1 MRLNSSPPD
10 SLHDGGSVGVSG
22 TDLAFQSI
30 RDRFPLKR
38 NPSHHHNRSKSDSDR
53 SPPHRGRSHHG
64 RFNRKGLLWLKGRS
78 AFYSVVIFAVF
89 LFAMA
94 SMVLQSSMTSV
105 FRQGSE
111 RGRSLREGLRF
122 GSTLKFVPAVVS
134 RRDGLDSLRSEPR
147 IGIRAPR
154 LALILGNMKKNPQS
168 LMLITVMKNLQ
179 KLGYVLKIFATAD
192 GQARSMWEQIGGQL
206 SILSPERYSLIDWL
220 IFEGIIVD
228 SLEVKEA
235 ISSLM
240 QEPFC
245 SVPLVWIIQEDTLA
259 NRLPAYEE
267 MDWKHLVSHW
277 KTAFSRAS
285 VVVFP
290 DFTLPMLYSVLDTG
304 NFFVIPG
311 SPVDVWAAESYSKT
325 QSKYQLRQDNGFSK
339 DDLLVLVIGSSF
351 YYNDLSWGYAVAMHV
366 IGPLLT
372 KYARKNDSGGSFK
385 FVFLCGNSTDGYDD
399 SLQGVASRLGLLH
412 GSVRHYGL
420 NSDVNGVLLMADIV
434 LYASNQ
440 DLQGFPSLLIR
451 AMTFGIPVIAPDLP
465 IFRKYVVDG
474 VHGILFPKHNPDAL
488 MTAFSL
494 LISSGKLSEFAQAV
508 ASSGRLLA
516 KNMLASECITGFAR
530 ILENVL
536 NFSSDAMLPGP
547 ISQLRQGAWEWNLFR
562 KEIELSTGEKQISD
576 GKATFFGK
584 FSVVHALEEE
594 FTNFVYSTN
603 GSENRTGILPQDIPT
618 KLDWDVL
625 REIESSEENERVE
638 MEELEERVERDIG
651 DWDEIYRNARKSE
664 KLKFE
669 ANERD
674 EGELERTGQPV
685 CIYEIYSGA
694 GSWPFL
700 HHGSL
705 YRGLSLSSRGR
716 RLRSDDVDAVGRLP
730 ILNDSYYRDIL
741 CEIGGMF
748 SIAKRVDNIHGRP
761 WIGFQSW
768 RAAGRKASL
777 SLKAEKVLEETMQD
791 NTKGDV
797 IYFWVRLNMNGATGS
812 NDVLTFWSMCDILNG
827 GHCRSAFE
835 DAFHQTYALPMHVEA
850 LPPMPEDGGH
860 WSALHSWVMPTPSFL
875 EFMMFSRMFADSLHS
890 LHTNPTQN
898 NTCLLGSSALEKK
911 HCYCRILELLVNVW
925 AYHSGRKMVYIDPHT
940 GSLEEQHPIEQ
951 RKGFMWAKYFN
962 FTLLKSMDED
972 LAEAADDDD
981 HPHNMWLWPLTG
993 EVHWQGIYEREREER
1008 YRLKMDKKRKTKEK
1022 LFERMKH
1029 GYKQRSLGG

>member
-1 MRLNSSPPD
+1 MRLNSSPSD
-10 SLHDGGSVGVSG
+10 SLHNGGSVGGSG

-38 NPSHHHNRSKSDSDR
+38 NSSHHHNRSKSDSDR
-53 SPPHRGRSHHG
+53 SPPHRARSHHG
-64 RFNRKGLLWLKGRS
+64 RFNRKGFLWLKGRS
-78 AFYSVVIFAVF
+78 AFYSVVIIAVF

-94 SMVLQSSMTSV
+94 SMVLQSSITSV

-147 IGIRAPR
+147 IGVRAPR
-154 LALILGNMKKNPQS
+154 LALILGNMKKNPES

-179 KLGYVLKIFATAD
+179 KLGYVLKIFATED

-206 SILSPERYSLIDWL
+206 SILSPERYSHIDWL

-325 QSKYQLRQDNGFSK
+325 QSKYQLRQDNGFTK
-339 DDLLVLVIGSSF
+339 DDLLVLVIGSSIF
-351 YYNDLSWGYAVAMHV
+351 YNDLSWDYAVAMHV
-366 IGPLLT
+366 IGPLLI

-420 NSDVNGVLLMADIV
+420 NSGANSVLLMADIV

-451 AMTFGIPVIAPDLP
+451 AMTFGIPVVAPDLP

-474 VHGILFPKHNPDAL
+474 VHGIFFPKHNPDAL

-516 KNMLASECITGFAR
+516 KNMLASECVTGFAR

-536 NFSSDAMLPGP
+536 NFSSDAMLPAP
-547 ISQLRQGAWEWNLFR
+547 ISQLQQGAWEWNLFR
-562 KEIELSTGEKQISD
+562 KEIELSTGEEQISD

-584 FSVVHALEEE
+584 ISVVHALEEE

-603 GSENRTGILPQDIPT
+603 AFENGTGILPQDIPT

-638 MEELEERVERDIG
+638 MEELEERVERNIG

-777 SLKAEKVLEETMQD
+777 SLKAEKVLEETIQD

-797 IYFWVRLNMNGATGS
+797 IYFWVRLNMDGATGS
-812 NDVLTFWSMCDILNG
+812 NGVLTFWSMCDILNG

-835 DAFHQTYALPMHVEA
+835 DAFRQTYALPMHVEA

-875 EFMMFSRMFADSLHS
+875 EFIMFSRMFADSLDS
-890 LHTNPTQN
+890 LHTNPTKN
-898 NTCLLGSSALEKK
+898 NMCLLGSSALEKK

-1029 GYKQRSLGG
+1029 GYKQKSLGG

>member
-1 MRLNSSPPD
+1 MC
-10 SLHDGGSVGVSG
+10 
-22 TDLAFQSI
+22 
-30 RDRFPLKR
+30 
-38 NPSHHHNRSKSDSDR
+38 
-53 SPPHRGRSHHG
+53 
-64 RFNRKGLLWLKGRS
+64 
-78 AFYSVVIFAVF
+78 
-89 LFAMA
+89 
-94 SMVLQSSMTSV
+94 
-105 FRQGSE
+105 
-111 RGRSLREGLRF
+111 
-122 GSTLKFVPAVVS
+122 
-134 RRDGLDSLRSEPR
+134 
-147 IGIRAPR
+147 
-154 LALILGNMKKNPQS
+154 
-168 LMLITVMKNLQ
+168 
-179 KLGYVLKIFATAD
+179 
-192 GQARSMWEQIGGQL
+192 L
-206 SILSPERYSLIDWL
+206 S
-220 IFEGIIVD
+220 FEGIIVD